1 MCRLHDGL
9 RPKIQKEPGKPR
21 GKPKRQTPETDD
33 RCVWT
38 GSNTSKSKCSRKS
51 TSANWTATVVSTKF
65 VLIKQRTE
73 NWKTKQNTHTYTERE
88 LMLSFIDPQR
98 RLNKPPLMCKFLHC
112 LTFILFVLHFIY
124 WSRFLFS
131 YRADFHFRF
140 TESESETL
148 PSMFVVKHSFYVYE
162 ESIFYKQF
170 YKHVEQSKQACYQ
183 SAVCKD
189 VLILLK

>member
-1 MCRLHDGL
+1 
-9 RPKIQKEPGKPR
+9 
-21 GKPKRQTPETDD
+21 
-33 RCVWT
+33 
-38 GSNTSKSKCSRKS
+38 
-51 TSANWTATVVSTKF
+51 
-65 VLIKQRTE
+65 
-73 NWKTKQNTHTYTERE
+73 
-88 LMLSFIDPQR
+88 
-98 RLNKPPLMCKFLHC
+98 MCKFLHC

-140 TESESETL
+140 TESERETL

-170 YKHVEQSKQACYQ
+170 YKHVEQSKQAFYQ

-189 VLILLK
+189 VLILLNRNHMNTVCDFAMGLERKQMILKP

>member
-1 MCRLHDGL
+1 M
-9 RPKIQKEPGKPR
+9 
-21 GKPKRQTPETDD
+21 
-33 RCVWT
+33 
-38 GSNTSKSKCSRKS
+38 
-51 TSANWTATVVSTKF
+51 
-65 VLIKQRTE
+65 
-73 NWKTKQNTHTYTERE
+73 
-88 LMLSFIDPQR
+88 
-98 RLNKPPLMCKFLHC
+98 
-112 LTFILFVLHFIY
+112 LHFIY

-170 YKHVEQSKQACYQ
+170 YKHVEQSKQAFYQ

>member
-1 MCRLHDGL
+1 MCLDRIKHFQ
-9 RPKIQKEPGKPR
+9 IQMFTEIHKCQLDSHGSKY
-21 GKPKRQTPETDD
+21 KV
-33 RCVWT
+33 CVD
-38 GSNTSKSKCSRKS
+38 K
-51 TSANWTATVVSTKF
+51 TK
-65 VLIKQRTE
+65 
-73 NWKTKQNTHTYTERE
+73 NWKLKNKAKHTHTYTERE